1 MLNDLEFLR
10 GEWVRRE
17 RAQAVVLAA
26 VLAAGGRWCRKTTL
40 WKAFWWAHLESMR
53 ERGAELT
60 DYPIVRLPQGPAP
73 NDGDVLIAALV
84 QAGHIHRDTDRNPSH
99 PSEIFHVSN
108 TETARQ
114 WVQTM
119 LAPDEIA
126 VVERAARKF
135 KDMTARAA
143 SDFSHRYS
151 REWRELSNGKSMS
164 IYRDLLSKESLDRAQ
179 SDSADAQRAIAEAFK
194 VPQKA

>member
-1 MLNDLEFLR
+1 MNDLEFLR
-10 GEWVRRE
+10 AECARRE

-73 NDGDVLIAALV
+73 NDGDVLVNGLV
-84 QAGHIHRDTDRNPSH
+84 NAGHLHRDTDENPSH
-99 PSEIFHVSN
+99 PAEIFHVSN
-108 TETARQ
+108 ADVAQQ
-114 WVQTM
+114 WVRQVLTQ
-119 LAPDEIA
+119 DEIS

-143 SDFSHRYS
+143 SEFSHTFS
-151 REWRELSNGKSMS
+151 REWRELSNGKWMS
-164 IYRDLLSKESLDRAQ
+164 IYRDLLSKEKIDRAQ
-179 SDSADAQRAIAEAFK
+179 SESADAQRALAEAFK